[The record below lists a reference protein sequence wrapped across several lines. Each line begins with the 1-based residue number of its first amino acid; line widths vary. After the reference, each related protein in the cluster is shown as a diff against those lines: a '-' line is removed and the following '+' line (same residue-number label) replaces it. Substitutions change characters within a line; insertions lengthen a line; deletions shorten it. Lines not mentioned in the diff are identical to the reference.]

1 MANPLLKY
9 MRIKQFLANHANIS
23 LITLI
28 LILAAS
34 LRLWRLGSIPPGL
47 TADEASLGYN
57 AYSIINSGRDFWGET
72 FPIIFKSFGDYT
84 PGLYVYLSI
93 PFIAIFGLNEIS
105 VRLLSA
111 ISGILIVYLFYL
123 ISGQVLKY
131 SKYKEYERHGGI
143 IAAFIASVNPL

>member
-1 MANPLLKY
+1 MASQPSKY
-9 MRIKQFLANHANIS
+9 MRITEELKNLRTVKLNARIL
-23 LITLI
+23 LIILLI
-28 LILAAS
+28 AAF
-34 LRLWRLGSIPPGL
+34 LRLWKLGSIPPGL

-111 ISGILIVYLFYL
+111 ISGILTVYLFYL
-123 ISGQVLKY
+123 I
-131 SKYKEYERHGGI
+131 
-143 IAAFIASVNPL
+143 